1 MCTAARSTPNCWL
14 SLYFSSASSSL
25 PALIIWR
32 HVYIIHNRRDI
43 ARTSFQNSSM
53 IECYF
58 RILRRQWGRNPKAV
72 FVSALHL
79 WNNSWTYSR
88 WCKARSGRDTGVT
101 ELETH
106 RQSDQSFILPGEIIY
121 ALARSRR
128 IKGKLSV
135 QAMGLGYVLVCVSGL
150 DGWNTIDSFQAAI
163 ASSNSSAI

>member
-1 MCTAARSTPNCWL
+1 M
-14 SLYFSSASSSL
+14 
-25 PALIIWR
+25 
-32 HVYIIHNRRDI
+32 
-43 ARTSFQNSSM
+43 
-53 IECYF
+53 
-58 RILRRQWGRNPKAV
+58 
-72 FVSALHL
+72 
-79 WNNSWTYSR
+79 
-88 WCKARSGRDTGVT
+88 T